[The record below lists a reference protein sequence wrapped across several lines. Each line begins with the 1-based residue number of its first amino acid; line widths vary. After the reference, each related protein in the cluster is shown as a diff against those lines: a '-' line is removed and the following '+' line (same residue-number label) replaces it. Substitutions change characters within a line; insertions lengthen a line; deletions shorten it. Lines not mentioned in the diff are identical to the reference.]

1 MNFYDAIKCIK
12 SKQYEAASG
21 YMLQEAFK
29 DKIHSLIK
37 RQLNSWIKKVAYAL
51 NVRHKDLLNIHRVND
66 YQPEDIARETYE
78 EAWEAL
84 GFDKLDDTLSLGKEL

>member
-1 MNFYDAIKCIK
+1 MDFYDVIMFIK

-21 YMLQEAFK
+21 YMKQEAFK

-37 RQLNSWIKKVAYAL
+37 RQLNSWIKKVTYAL
-51 NVRHKDLLNIHRVND
+51 NVSHKDLLNINRVDD
-66 YQPEDIARETYE
+66 YPPEDIAREAYE

-84 GFDKLDDTLSLGKEL
+84 GFDKLDDTLSLGQEF

>member
-1 MNFYDAIKCIK
+1 MDFYDAIKFK
-12 SKQYEAASG
+12 LKQYKAASG

-51 NVRHKDLLNIHRVND
+51 NVCHEDLLNIHRADD
-66 YQPEDIARETYE
+66 YPPEDIAREAYE

-84 GFDKLDDTLSLGKEL
+84 SFDKLDDTLSLGQEF

>member
-1 MNFYDAIKCIK
+1 MDFYDAIKFIK
-12 SKQYEAASG
+12 SKQYGAASG
-21 YMLQEAFK
+21 YMLQVSFK

-51 NVRHKDLLNIHRVND
+51 NVSHKDLLNIHIVDD
-66 YQPEDIARETYE
+66 YPLEDIDREAYE

-84 GFDKLDDTLSLGKEL
+84 GFDKLDDTLSLGQEF